1 VLYVAIHKRGSSETY
16 SAHNGLAP
24 RPVRSVPVP
33 VITAALLVISCGIGA
48 HAQTRTLTLDEAVS
62 LATQHNSAIK
72 IAGEKVKEMDARKRE
87 AKASYFPVLSND
99 TSAAHIAEQQH
110 LEIPNGSLGV
120 YPQIG
125 PLPGSAVSLAQGK
138 ANFLLSTTTVSQPIT
153 QWFWFGRRWGS
164 QSMRLLCRLTPDPRG
179 CAEHAHL
186 TFSRYGLRVLFL
198 AKFLPGLDGLLLPL
212 AGAEGVPFP
221 SFLALDAA
229 GSLLW
234 SASYVGLGYVFSNQ
248 LDLAVGWVKH
258 FGTALA
264 VVIAVLCAL
273 YAGWRGLTLIRMI
286 RRLEVRRISPPMLHS
301 KLKSG
306 DKVAVLDLLDF
317 EDDAFEEE
325 TGAAASA
332 AVPGAFRV
340 DPSRLRESPR
350 IVVPDDVEIVLYSS
364 SGGEIVSARAALE
377 LKRIGVENV
386 WVLEG
391 GLQGWREEGLP
402 LSQFPEALEAV
413 AERLGVRLPDA

>member
-1 VLYVAIHKRGSSETY
+1 VAVFANQLCLPVPAVVFLIAAGAL
-16 SAHNGLAP
+16 SAHGHMCA
-24 RPVRSVPVP
+24 
-33 VITAALLVISCGIGA
+33 
-48 HAQTRTLTLDEAVS
+48 S
-62 LATQHNSAIK
+62 L
-72 IAGEKVKEMDARKRE
+72 IA
-87 AKASYFPVLSND
+87 VLSVLPCL
-99 TSAAHIAEQQH
+99 AAD
-110 LEIPNGSLGV
+110 SL
-120 YPQIG
+120 
-125 PLPGSAVSLAQGK
+125 
-138 ANFLLSTTTVSQPIT
+138 
-153 QWFWFGRRWGS
+153 WFWFGRRWGS

-179 CAEHAHL
+179 CAENAHRK
-186 TFSRYGLRVLFL
+186 FSRYGLWVLFL
-198 AKFLPGLDGLLLPL
+198 AKFLPGLDGLLPPL

-221 SFLALDAA
+221 GFLALDAA

-264 VVIAVLCAL
+264 LAIAVPCAL

-286 RRLEVRRISPPMLHS
+286 RRLEVRRISAPMLHC

-306 DKVAVLDLLDF
+306 NKIAVLDLL
-317 EDDAFEEE
+317 EFEEE
-325 TGAAASA
+325 IGAATQA

-350 IVVPDDVEIVLYSS
+350 IVVPDDVEIVLYFS
-364 SGGEIVSARAALE
+364 SGGEIVSARAALQ

-391 GLQGWREEGLP
+391 GLHGWREKGLP

>member
-1 VLYVAIHKRGSSETY
+1 MTSYSHLTYIGVLVAVFANQLCLPVPAVVFLVAAGAL
-16 SAHNGLAP
+16 SAHGHMSASL
-24 RPVRSVPVP
+24 
-33 VITAALLVISCGIGA
+33 IALLSVLPCLA
-48 HAQTRTLTLDEAVS
+48 ADS
-62 LATQHNSAIK
+62 L
-72 IAGEKVKEMDARKRE
+72 
-87 AKASYFPVLSND
+87 
-99 TSAAHIAEQQH
+99 
-110 LEIPNGSLGV
+110 
-120 YPQIG
+120 
-125 PLPGSAVSLAQGK
+125 
-138 ANFLLSTTTVSQPIT
+138 
-153 QWFWFGRRWGS
+153 WFWFGRRWGS
-164 QSMRLLCRLTPDPRG
+164 QAMRLLCRLTPDPRG
-179 CAEHAHL
+179 CAETAHRK
-186 TFSRYGLRVLFL
+186 FSRYGLPVLFV
-198 AKFLPGLDGLLLPL
+198 AKFLPGLDGLLPPL

-221 SFLALDAA
+221 SFFSLDAA

-258 FGTALA
+258 FGTAFA
-264 VVIAVLCAL
+264 VAIAVLCAL
-273 YAGWRGLTLIRMI
+273 YAGWGGLTLIRMI
-286 RRLEVRRISPPMLHS
+286 RRLEVRRISPPMLHC

-306 DKVAVLDLLDF
+306 NKVAVLDLLDF

-325 TGAAASA
+325 TGAVTPA

-364 SGGEIVSARAALE
+364 SGGDIVSARAALA
-377 LKRIGVENV
+377 LKRVGVENV

-391 GLQGWREEGLP
+391 GLQGWREKGLP